1 MITPANGRSIASDI
15 PASNSVLVPY
25 DKREALSVRAAAEK
39 AGRSASTIRA
49 WCERYSIARRIAG
62 GNWEVSRV
70 ALQMLLDGKMEAL
83 AAYHAGDRKSPA
95 VAAYFERFGL
105 DNPEVRQ

>member
-1 MITPANGRSIASDI
+1 MTTAANGRSIASDI

-25 DKREALSVRAAAEK
+25 DKREALSVRAAADK
-39 AGRSASTIRA
+39 AGRSTSTIRA